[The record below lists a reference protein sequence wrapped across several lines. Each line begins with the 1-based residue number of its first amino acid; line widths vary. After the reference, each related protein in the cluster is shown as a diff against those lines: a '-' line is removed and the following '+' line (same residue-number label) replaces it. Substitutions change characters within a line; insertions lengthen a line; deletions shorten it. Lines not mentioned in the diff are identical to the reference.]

1 MMDYSI
7 NGDGPKSSL
16 NEQLL
21 VSKPQSDSDLLQS
34 NQKNQA
40 AEVKPEQ

>member
-1 MMDYSI
+1 MDYSI

-21 VSKPQSDSDLLQS
+21 VSEPQPDSDLKQS
-34 NQKNQA
+34 NQKKQA
-40 AEVKPEQ
+40 AKV